1 MIHKHCQDV
10 LQTSSAAANLSAE
23 VGGDLEGLAEEGEGS
38 GLGAGELRGLGD
50 ARAEV
55 GDLGDELH
63 GALAGDEVVL
73 HHAAEGDHAKA
84 AVLDLN
90 HGAAVGLEAEGVEAV
105 VASAVKLAVDGLLDE
120 GDLEREEEGEHLLG
134 RANLNELVVEGPHLL
149 ASVPLAVE
157 GEGE

>member
-23 VGGDLEGLAEEGEGS
+23 VGGDLEGVAKEGEG
-38 GLGAGELRGLGD
+38 GDLGAGELRGLGD
-50 ARAEV
+50 ARLEV

-84 AVLDLN
+84 AVLDLDN
-90 HGAAVGLEAEGVEAV
+90 GTAIGLEAEGIEAV
-105 VASAVKLAVDGLLDE
+105 VTGAIELTVDGLLDE
-120 GDLEREEEGEHLLG
+120 GHLKGEEERQHLLG
-134 RANLNELVVEGPHLL
+134 GANLNELVVEGPHLL
-149 ASVPLAVE
+149 ASVPLA
-157 GEGE
+157 